1 MHQSNSMVPVA
12 FRLPRSLTLR
22 LQAEAA
28 ERGLTVSALIRRIIR
43 DLPHRGLGGEV
54 GEGTTSEQVL

>member
-1 MHQSNSMVPVA
+1 MVPVA